1 MFSLMMTE
9 KSVILFYILCALG
22 IVVAITLIAFG
33 LPIFGRYQKRA
44 EANNEVFVNEIT
56 IRQQEQLIKV
66 EKQKAQI
73 RIEEAKGLSES
84 QKIIDKSLTTNY
96 LQYMAIKAQEKMA
109 GSPNHTQVY
118 IPSGTNGIPLV
129 KTIE

>member
-1 MFSLMMTE
+1 MMTE

>member
-1 MFSLMMTE
+1 MTE

>member
-1 MFSLMMTE
+1 MSTNE
-9 KSVILFYILCALG
+9 IVFYILVFL
-22 IVVAITLIAFG
+22 VVVFG
-33 LPIFGRYQKRA
+33 VASLLFGFPMYSRYQARA
-44 EANNEVFVNEIT
+44 NANNEVLVNEIT

-84 QKIIDKSLTTNY
+84 QKIIDKSLTQNY